1 MKVLLNKVRQKTG
14 KWQFVIVFG
23 VLYIISQIVITSILH
38 DLDPKQVLK
47 LQTSLSTDLFCEII
61 HLWNNDGM
69 LDLYKK
75 HFFFDF
81 PHPIW
86 YSVVLISFISKIFNL
101 NNTNTRFN
109 YLILFPFFAGL
120 LDLFENILH
129 LIILSD
135 INNISKQTV
144 IISGI
149 ASNIKWVFLLISIVI
164 MSAKYNIVKNNKS

>member
-1 MKVLLNKVRQKTG
+1 
-14 KWQFVIVFG
+14 
-23 VLYIISQIVITSILH
+23 
-38 DLDPKQVLK
+38 
-47 LQTSLSTDLFCEII
+47 
-61 HLWNNDGM
+61 M

-164 MSAKYNIVKNNKS
+164 IAIMSAKYNIVKNNKS